1 MGVQTDQTLPSE
13 GRSTRKRTREA
24 LENDGSSSS
33 SAGHHASSSSQSYA
47 KASPPKRPK
56 ITDVSEEKRLRRFRT
71 HAPQAFYDVYDRATS
86 QRFFVLGRTRC
97 GTDHSPEEVVELTG
111 STGNIY
117 HVHIAQQ
124 PTCDCPHALAGN
136 QCKHWLFVMSR
147 VLHARFDLIYQLALL
162 DSELREI
169 FANAPPPLGES
180 GTVTTSS
187 QDSKKRKP
195 IEGDCPICFDQL
207 LAAVEAEGS
216 SKRDHSTIVW
226 CRAACGQNMHKQCFR
241 MWSATKKTGS
251 RGEGNV
257 TCPFCRSQWMGD
269 DDLVK
274 DINRDGPLNCEGYVN
289 VADQLGI
296 DPQRGKQVLR
306 GMHDNFKNHSS
317 RVDMIWLTTRAL
329 DHSSYS
335 SWYSGYSRNYR
346 RRYRW

>member
-1 MGVQTDQTLPSE
+1 MGVQTDRTLPSE

-24 LENDGSSSS
+24 LEINGPSSSS
-33 SAGHHASSSSQSYA
+33 AAGHHASSSSQSYA
-47 KASPPKRPK
+47 KVSPTKRSK
-56 ITDVSEEKRLRRFRT
+56 IADVSEEKRLRRFRPQP
-71 HAPQAFYDVYDRATS
+71 PQAFYDVYDRATS

-97 GTDHSPEEVVELTG
+97 GTDSSPEEVVELTG

-117 HVHIAQQ
+117 HVHISQQ

-162 DSELREI
+162 DSELHEI
-169 FANAPPPLGES
+169 FAKAPPPLNAS
-180 GTVTTSS
+180 GLVPTSS
-187 QDSKKRKP
+187 QESKNRKP
-195 IEGDCPICFDQL
+195 IEGDCPICFDEL
-207 LAAVEAEGS
+207 LTAVEVQGS
-216 SKRDHSTIVW
+216 TKLDHSTIVW

-257 TCPFCRSQWMGD
+257 TCPFCRSQWLGD

-274 DINRDGPLNCEGYVN
+274 DINKDGPLNSEGYVN

-296 DPQRGKQVLR
+296 DPQR
-306 GMHDNFKNHSS
+306 
-317 RVDMIWLTTRAL
+317 